1 MLYFSAWKRWSII
14 LVCLAGLLLSL
25 PNLFSREQLDKFV
38 PSWLPTHQVNLGLDL
53 RGGAHLLL
61 EVDTG
66 VVLRERLEAL
76 VDGARAELRGANM
89 RYTGIAA
96 TGNNTVTVR
105 LPDAS
110 TAPRV
115 RELLQKLAQPVQSS
129 LIGFGGGQMDLTVE
143 IAPEGNA
150 VRLVLSEAAML
161 ERARA
166 AVTQSME
173 IVRRRI
179 DQTGVNEPTIQIQ
192 GRDRILVQL
201 PGIDDPERIKRLLG
215 TTAKLTFHLLDMTA
229 DSNATV
235 APAGS
240 MILESDRDR
249 DGTGRPVRYVVKRKV
264 EVAGDQLVDAQAGT
278 DPRGGQPIV
287 NFRFSTA
294 GAKRFAEITQAN
306 VGLPFAIVLD
316 NKVLTAPRINEPILG
331 GSGQISGN
339 FTFASASD
347 LAVLLRAGAL
357 PAPLKVVEERTVG
370 PDLGADSIRAGLIS
384 IAAAALLVVIYM
396 VLAYGLFGLFANVA
410 LIANLLLTLAAMS
423 LLQATLTLPGIAG
436 LLLTLGMSVDA
447 NVLINERIR
456 EETKLGKSPL
466 AAMEAGFK
474 RAFSTIVDANL
485 TTLLKMLILYSLGSG
500 SVKGFAVTISLGII
514 TSMFTATVVV
524 RLMMVTWL
532 RRSRATILPV

>member
-1 MLYFSAWKRWSII
+1 MLYFARWKVWSII
-14 LVCLAGLLLSL
+14 LICLAGILFSL
-25 PNLFSREQLDKFV
+25 PNLFTREQLNSL
-38 PSWLPTHQVNLGLDL
+38 PSWLPKHQVNLGLDL

-61 EVDTG
+61 EVDTSS
-66 VVLRERLEAL
+66 VVRERLEAL
-76 VDGARAELRGANM
+76 VDGARSELRSANL
-89 RYTGIAA
+89 RYTGISV
-96 TGNNTVTVR
+96 TGANAVSVR
-105 LPDAS
+105 LRDPADGQ
-110 TAPRV
+110 RV
-115 RELLQKLAQPVQSS
+115 RDALQKLAQPMQASV
-129 LIGFGGGQMDLTVE
+129 LGLGGGLPDVTIEQG
-143 IAPEGNA
+143 EGV
-150 VRLVLSEAAML
+150 VRLVLSEQAVL
-161 ERARA
+161 ERTRS
-166 AVTQSME
+166 AVAQSME

-201 PGIDDPERIKRLLG
+201 PGVDDPERIKRLLG
-215 TTAKLTFHLLDMTA
+215 TTAKLTFHLLDNSADPNSVTA
-229 DSNATV
+229 PV
-235 APAGS
+235 GS
-240 MILESDRDR
+240 MIIDSDKDI
-249 DGTGRPVRYVVKRKV
+249 DPSTGRPMRFVVKRKV
-264 EVAGDQLVDAQAGT
+264 ELSGDLLSDAQAGT
-278 DPRGGQPIV
+278 DPRSGQPVV
-287 NFRFSTA
+287 NFRFNTA

-306 VGLPFAIVLD
+306 VGLPFAVVLD

-339 FTFASASD
+339 FTFASANE

-384 IAAAALLVVIYM
+384 ILVAALLVVLYM
-396 VLAYGLFGLFANVA
+396 VLAYGLFGLFADVA

-456 EETKLGKSPL
+456 EETKLGKSPM

-485 TTLLKMLILYSLGSG
+485 TTLLKMLILYAMGSG

-532 RRSRATILPV
+532 RSRKVSVLPV